1 MCTLGVKPAQTH
13 RCLIQPQVKIGEKYL
28 MDSTTD
34 FGLLSQKRN
43 SNDQHTSADQQSL
56 GRFFLAA
63 GVAATSPRHELGKV
77 AISIMFL
84 KRTKSKRS
92 GASSLGEFHHS
103 PKKSQNMRFGSQC
116 ASDERAADSELPTG
130 PMMLKTK
137 LAGWSESHL

>member
-1 MCTLGVKPAQTH
+1 VTIYPTGTFST
-13 RCLIQPQVKIGEKYL
+13 Y
-28 MDSTTD
+28 STTD

-56 GRFFLAA
+56 GRFFFAA

-84 KRTKSKRS
+84 KRTQSKRS

-116 ASDERAADSELPTG
+116 ASDERAADSELSTG